1 MRNIGSLFLARQP
14 SGNVPDAASCAHETL
29 TPRWRGPEE
38 MEDDA
43 KAMGFICQ
51 RCHSE
56 FLPYQVRNRRL
67 IAR

>member
-1 MRNIGSLFLARQP
+1 MRGLGRMLSTPRP

-29 TPRWRGPEE
+29 TPRWRGPEV
-38 MEDDA
+38 MDDDA
-43 KAMGFICQ
+43 KAMGFVCH

-67 IAR
+67 RAR